1 MTLFLLLIILQKEKE
16 GTVNFLGE
24 TALVEKD
31 SSVIDSEY
39 VVVILVTYLR
49 ALAVN
54 TVKFI
59 SLILVASLPGF
70 W

>member
-1 MTLFLLLIILQKEKE
+1 MTLLLLLIILQKEKE

-70 W
+70 

>member
-1 MTLFLLLIILQKEKE
+1 MTLLLLLIILQKEKE

-59 SLILVASLPGF
+59 SLTLVANLPGF
-70 W
+70 